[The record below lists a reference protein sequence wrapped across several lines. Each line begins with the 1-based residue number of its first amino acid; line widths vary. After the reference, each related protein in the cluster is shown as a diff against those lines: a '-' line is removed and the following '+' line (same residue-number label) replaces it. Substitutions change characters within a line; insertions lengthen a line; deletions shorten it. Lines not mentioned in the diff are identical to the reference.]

1 MPLDAVDA
9 VDAEYRSNSAGSLN
23 DDQDINVALV
33 EQAPT
38 GQSNLPQIVNPLT
51 PLKVTGSKVPLQVSP
66 LPLKGIASGNPL
78 IADEAKATTGVKSPA
93 FVAATDEFDDDE
105 ELQVAVR
112 RDPEEEYFMLAV
124 LANKM
129 I

>member
-1 MPLDAVDA
+1 MP
-9 VDAEYRSNSAGSLN
+9 AG
-23 DDQDINVALV
+23 QPVV
-33 EQAPT
+33 
-38 GQSNLPQIVNPLT
+38 VNPLT

-66 LPLKGIASGNPL
+66 LPLKGITSGNPL
-78 IADEAKATTGVKSPA
+78 LSDENKTTTAVAETPAFAATTDQYS
-93 FVAATDEFDDDE
+93 DEE
-105 ELQVAVR
+105 ELQVAIR